1 MIYEKADEVI
11 EETFQSFISR
21 YKMGLNTSVRGSD
34 FFFNYFDLLYYKCH
48 QVTPNWSGSCIDS
61 HYWIKNKETTINSIN
76 KKEEKCFQ

>member
-11 EETFQSFISR
+11 GETFQSLFSR

-34 FFFNYFDLLYYKCH
+34 FFFNYFDLLYYKWH
-48 QVTPNWSGSCIDS
+48 QITPYWSRSYIDS
-61 HYWIKNKETTINSIN
+61 HDCIKNKETTINSLN